1 MQKEVTMNNT
11 TLHFTTGIM
20 SWIDHEEAMLLK
32 LAKTVQLNVDRIIV
46 PVFGIGLAI
55 WIVSLYL
62 SVVARYSEC
71 AKIISL
77 CSR

>member
-1 MQKEVTMNNT
+1 MNNT

-20 SWIDHEEAMLLK
+20 SWIEHEEAMLLR
-32 LAKTVQLNVDRIIV
+32 LAKTVQLNFDRIMV
-46 PVFGIGLAI
+46 PVLGIGLAI
-55 WIVSLYL
+55 WVVALYL

>member
-1 MQKEVTMNNT
+1 MNGR
-11 TLHFTTGIM
+11 TLHLSKDIM
-20 SWIDHEEAMLLK
+20 SWIDHEEVMLLK
-32 LAKTVQLNVDRIIV
+32 LAKTVQLTVDRIIV

-55 WIVSLYL
+55 WVVSLYL

-71 AKIISL
+71 AEMISL

>member
-1 MQKEVTMNNT
+1 MNNKAS
-11 TLHFTTGIM
+11 HFSAHVI
-20 SWIDHEEAMLLK
+20 SWAEHEEAMLLK
-32 LAKTVQLNVDRIIV
+32 LAKTVQLNVDRIMV

-55 WIVSLYL
+55 WVVSLYL

-71 AKIISL
+71 AEMISL